1 MAYWS
6 NSDIDEILIELV
18 VQMENAVPSMIWM
31 GQGHHSVAGQFTPT
45 STSGPSTGYM
55 CTSLKEVVPRLEME
69 ELISELVAMEK
80 RVNEHEKFFI
90 AYC

>member
-1 MAYWS
+1 M
-6 NSDIDEILIELV
+6 
-18 VQMENAVPSMIWM
+18 
-31 GQGHHSVAGQFTPT
+31 
-45 STSGPSTGYM
+45 
-55 CTSLKEVVPRLEME
+55 VPRLGME